1 MDSSGGTR
9 EQEDIGMDADT
20 ILAIRPALTEYLRG
34 FDACMGRAPN
44 REHLDTYVS
53 GQLSNLQR
61 KSVEPI
67 ADAAGVPPRTLQE
80 FLSLLK
86 WDDLGVID
94 QLQRRV
100 ARRHADPHSIG
111 IIDETSFKKQ
121 GQETACVERQYCGSL
136 GKVDNCVVTVQLG
149 YAVGNF
155 HTLLDGVP
163 FLPEHTWADPER
175 RRKAGIPDEIVYR
188 PKWFIGLEMIQHAQA
203 NGVRFEWLTF
213 DEGYGGKPPFL
224 RELETMGQNYVA
236 EIPCD
241 TVGWTSPPEVHY
253 RDHARDQRQGQSLR
267 RARLK
272 VRNTPAV
279 EVRNLLT
286 YSPVLRKVSWERFRV
301 KDGEKGPMIWE
312 AKRIELWIKD
322 EHGLPVG
329 PYHLVVARPLNKP
342 QEVKYFLSN
351 APMSTSLEVLLIVAF
366 SRWRIE
372 RMFEDSKSELGM
384 KHFEVRKYLSIQ
396 RHLVLTGVSHLFL
409 AEFHQQQVGKKS
421 GTHPLP
427 GPHGHLRPGADL
439 VSRWPVLAQA
449 GGIHRRAIGDNAEA
463 QSQFPPQPLED
474 LVGEITREGHHLG
487 QPAHLSLAPRIAL

>member
-1 MDSSGGTR
+1 
-9 EQEDIGMDADT
+9 
-20 ILAIRPALTEYLRG
+20 
-34 FDACMGRAPN
+34 
-44 REHLDTYVS
+44 V
-53 GQLSNLQR
+53 
-61 KSVEPI
+61 
-67 ADAAGVPPRTLQE
+67 
-80 FLSLLK
+80 
-86 WDDLGVID
+86 
-94 QLQRRV
+94 
-100 ARRHADPHSIG
+100 
-111 IIDETSFKKQ
+111 
-121 GQETACVERQYCGSL
+121 
-136 GKVDNCVVTVQLG
+136 
-149 YAVGNF
+149 
-155 HTLLDGVP
+155 
-163 FLPEHTWADPER
+163 
-175 RRKAGIPDEIVYR
+175 
-188 PKWFIGLEMIQHAQA
+188 
-203 NGVRFEWLTF
+203 
-213 DEGYGGKPPFL
+213 
-224 RELETMGQNYVA
+224 
-236 EIPCD
+236 
-241 TVGWTSPPEVHY
+241 
-253 RDHARDQRQGQSLR
+253 LR
-267 RARLK
+267 R
-272 VRNTPAV
+272 
-279 EVRNLLT
+279 
-286 YSPVLRKVSWERFRV
+286 VSWERFRV